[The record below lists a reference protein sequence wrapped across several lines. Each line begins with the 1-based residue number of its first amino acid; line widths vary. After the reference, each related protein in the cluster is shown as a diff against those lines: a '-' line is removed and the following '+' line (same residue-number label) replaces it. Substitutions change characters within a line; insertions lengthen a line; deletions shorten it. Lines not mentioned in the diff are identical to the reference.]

1 MLSSLS
7 SGVVVGDFGEAVDDG
22 GGVTGAKGRNACRSV
37 DRVSGFGGGAAGG
50 AHDGLD
56 VVSRDLYLISLIQ
69 SDQRKETYI
78 NSLSLSSPSSN
89 KSFSS
94 PSPRTSFSNVSTS
107 PLSRSN

>member
-1 MLSSLS
+1 
-7 SGVVVGDFGEAVDDG
+7 VVGDFGEAVDDG

-37 DRVSGFGGGAAGG
+37 DRASGFGGGAEG

-78 NSLSLSSPSSN
+78 NSFSLSSPSSN
-89 KSFSS
+89 KSFPSL
-94 PSPRTSFSNVSTS
+94 SPRTSFSNISTS